1 MNQRK
6 TARAVLPVSGLLI
19 ALAFSSA
26 VWAEAMR
33 IEVTLAGE
41 HEVPAVET
49 AGSGMGVI
57 EIGEDRSVSGSVTT
71 NNVPGTMAH
80 IHEAAADANGPVIVP
95 LEQSDDDTW
104 SVPEGAQLT
113 EAQYDS
119 FNEGNL
125 YINVHT
131 EANPGGE
138 VRDQLT
144 P

>member
-1 MNQRK
+1 MSHRK
-6 TARAVLPVSGLLI
+6 TARAVLPLSGLLV
-19 ALAFSSA
+19 ALAFSNVA
-26 VWAEAMR
+26 WAEAMR
-33 IEVTLAGE
+33 IEVTLSGD

-71 NNVPGTMAH
+71 SDVPGTMAH
-80 IHEAAADANGPVIVP
+80 IHEAAADANGPVVIP
-95 LEQSDDDTW
+95 LEQSDEDTW
-104 SVPEGAQLT
+104 SVPEGTQLT
-113 EAQYDS
+113 DTQYDS
-119 FNEGNL
+119 LKEGNL

-138 VRDQLT
+138 VRGQLT

>member
-1 MNQRK
+1 MYQRK
-6 TARAVLPVSGLLI
+6 TAHKILPLSGLLA

-33 IEVTLAGE
+33 IEVTLSGE

-49 AGSGMGVI
+49 AGSGTGVI
-57 EIGEDRSVSGSVTT
+57 EIGADRSVSGSVTT
-71 NNVPGTMAH
+71 QNVPGTMAH
-80 IHEAAADANGPVIVP
+80 IHAAAADANGPVVIP
-95 LEQSDDDTW
+95 LEQSDDNTW

-119 FNEGNL
+119 LKEGNL

-131 EANPGGE
+131 KANPGGE
-138 VRDQLT
+138 VRGQLI